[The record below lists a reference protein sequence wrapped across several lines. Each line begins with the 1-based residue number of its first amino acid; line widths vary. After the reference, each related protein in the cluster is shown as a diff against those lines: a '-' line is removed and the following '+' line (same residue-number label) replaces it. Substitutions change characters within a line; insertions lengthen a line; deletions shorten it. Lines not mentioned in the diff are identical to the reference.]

1 MNRQHSR
8 QSLRQIFALP
18 ALVGLASLAGLI
30 GALVG
35 DGVWDL
41 LWSMGL
47 AIPAALFF
55 VCLARSRL
63 RRSD

>member
-1 MNRQHSR
+1 MRGHRR
-8 QSLRQIFALP
+8 QSLGRIFAMPL
-18 ALVGLASLAGLI
+18 LVGFSSLAGLI

-41 LWSMGL
+41 VWSMGL

-55 VCLARSRL
+55 TCLARSRL